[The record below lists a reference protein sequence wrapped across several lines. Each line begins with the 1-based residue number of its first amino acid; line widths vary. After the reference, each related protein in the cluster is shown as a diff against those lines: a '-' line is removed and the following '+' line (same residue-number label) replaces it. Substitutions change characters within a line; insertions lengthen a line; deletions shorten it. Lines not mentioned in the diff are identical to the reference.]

1 MKRYEDLDAEL
12 RRVLDEVRQQMTTT
26 VISYPERNPRDRVW
40 GANNYPGNCSGK
52 VALGFIDKL
61 QADSMFELCA
71 GSGTNYDMCLD
82 YGVPYCGVDLNPN
95 PVRDGI
101 KPMDFTDMSQE
112 FPDEI
117 RTADMVFSHMPYP
130 GINRIKYSN
139 GAWKGSPELAKRDI
153 QNMPFAQ
160 GMQEINKAHMRAY
173 HAMKPGAFMVMLVG
187 EIRAN
192 GKFYSMNQA
201 LCLPGEFY
209 QSYVKLQHNTW
220 SGRQNKSYGNSQR
233 ALTGHEMIAV
243 IRKPGGYQICYVMPH
258 AYSLDQRDSE
268 GMATWKDVVA
278 AVLRQ
283 MHGSSSLDAIY
294 SQLEGHAKA
303 KANPHWKDKVRQ
315 TLQMLAKAG
324 VCVNTQRGY
333 WQAAA

>member
-1 MKRYEDLDAEL
+1 
-12 RRVLDEVRQQMTTT
+12 
-26 VISYPERNPRDRVW
+26 
-40 GANNYPGNCSGK
+40 
-52 VALGFIDKL
+52 
-61 QADSMFELCA
+61 
-71 GSGTNYDMCLD
+71 
-82 YGVPYCGVDLNPN
+82 
-95 PVRDGI
+95 
-101 KPMDFTDMSQE
+101 
-112 FPDEI
+112 
-117 RTADMVFSHMPYP
+117 
-130 GINRIKYSN
+130 
-139 GAWKGSPELAKRDI
+139 
-153 QNMPFAQ
+153 
-160 GMQEINKAHMRAY
+160 
-173 HAMKPGAFMVMLVG
+173 
-187 EIRAN
+187 
-192 GKFYSMNQA
+192 MNQA

-220 SGRQNKSYGNSQR
+220 RGRQNRSYGNSQR

-258 AYSLDQRDSE
+258 TYSLDQRDSE